1 MENTIIIFG
10 DMGIEKQKL
19 SQKQKTYFKKTID
32 IDKIVVFNNVSLGK
46 KGFKYLTGY
55 KDAKQ
60 ITSLCMFLPKVGT
73 YRGDFDE
80 TNYMSFLIKDDEL
93 LEKYN

>member
-1 MENTIIIFG
+1 MVIWESKNKNFG
-10 DMGIEKQKL
+10 KNKRPI
-19 SQKQKTYFKKTID
+19 SKKTID

-46 KGFKYLTGY
+46 KGFKYFTGY